1 MINIARSD
9 GASVKL
15 VSCLVNRTEI
25 LMDDMTAP
33 LIGTI
38 KHSSSCG
45 ARFAAKASDNGLSQA
60 DSSSNG
66 ETVGD
71 RVAVGEVVGRDEG
84 IRLGTAEGVVDG
96 SPVGLLDEGKAV
108 EGALDGSWEG
118 ARDNVGAI
126 DGAM

>member
-1 MINIARSD
+1 M
-9 GASVKL
+9 
-15 VSCLVNRTEI
+15 
-25 LMDDMTAP
+25 
-33 LIGTI
+33 
-38 KHSSSCG
+38 
-45 ARFAAKASDNGLSQA
+45 
-60 DSSSNG
+60 
-66 ETVGD
+66 GD

-84 IRLGTAEGVVDG
+84 IRLGTAEGVVVG